1 MGLDLVEFAMAIESD
16 FDVRIPD
23 EEAAKLLTLG
33 DVHVWLL
40 AHFGRGTND
49 PSAAWRRILELAED
63 QFGVAASS
71 MTAQT
76 RLLDLAPWG

>member
-1 MGLDLVEFAMAIESD
+1 MRQLRVEAKLRSMGLDLVEFAKAIESD

-33 DVHVWLL
+33 
-40 AHFGRGTND
+40 
-49 PSAAWRRILELAED
+49 ED
-63 QFGVAASS
+63 QFGVAASSIS